1 MAGVNIPE
9 TAIDNDFAA
18 EMYDI
23 DQDGIYQT
31 VKYFRPDGT
40 LYMQSSLSNRIGTR
54 QYKNVTLSY
63 YDSTG
68 LAKMYDV
75 TWGLTFDI
83 NSTLVSRKRVT

>member
-18 EMYDI
+18 EMYDV
-23 DQDGIYQT
+23 DPDGIYQT

-40 LYMQSSLSNRIGTR
+40 LYMQSELSNRIGTR
-54 QYKNVTLSY
+54 QYKNITLSY
-63 YDSTG
+63 YDVTG
-68 LAKMYDV
+68 NNLLYSV
-75 TWGLTFDI
+75 TWDLSFDI